1 MAWKYNGKTI
11 KIGRGWV
18 DSNGIQHPRNW
29 NIWSESDKTAAGLV
43 WEDDPVETPFDSRF
57 YWSANDPKN
66 LNDVAEVDYETSVT
80 ITDEFNNVLYNYGLK
95 TKYKNEINETANF
108 KLQPTDWMIIAN
120 NERNRSIPT
129 SVTNYRAAVV
139 SCATVIKT
147 KINACTSIGEFTDL
161 FEAPTTTTTVDG
173 VITTVNDGNAPIS
186 VWPNIKAY

>member
-1 MAWKYNGKTI
+1 MWKYNGNVIRKNKSWT
-11 KIGRGWV
+11 
-18 DSNGIQHPRNW
+18 DSNGIQHPKNW
-29 NIWSESDKTAAGLV
+29 HIWSEADKTAAGLV

-57 YWSANDPKN
+57 YSSPNNPKN
-66 LNDVAEVDYETSVT
+66 LNDVVQINPDTSVT
-80 ITDEFNNVLYNYGLK
+80 VTDEFGNIQYTDGLK
-95 TKYKNEINETANF
+95 TIHKNKINETANT

-120 NERNRSIPT
+120 TERSRAIPT

-173 VITTVNDGNAPIS
+173 VITTVNDGNPPIS